1 MYTINYSWYRISNP
15 VYFNNVQISF
25 LVAWLFVGSGAVP
38 AGISPIHL
46 GLNGML
52 LCGEL
57 SELQF
62 HSISLKYFHTLAE
75 LYNHSLKWLWF
86 ISLITYINLYQ
97 WRVEWWL
104 GMPYISI
111 NDGWSDGWERPGFL
125 SRGFSLNGSC
135 RWFFADFDR
144 RPLLAM
150 IVSGNI
156 NFYCSAL
163 TYTVLLYLHT
173 ADA

>member
-97 WRVEWWL
+97 WRVEWWP
-104 GMPYISI
+104 GMPYISMMGGVMAG
-111 NDGWSDGWERPGFL
+111 NVPVFCPVGSHWTDYAGDS
-125 SRGFSLNGSC
+125 SLISIEGH
-135 RWFFADFDR
+135 
-144 RPLLAM
+144 L
-150 IVSGNI
+150 VH
-156 NFYCSAL
+156 Y
-163 TYTVLLYLHT
+163 
-173 ADA
+173 